1 MDILEQIK
9 TVNPSVAPALF
20 RLLMREESVA
30 YLRENNGI
38 IGFEIKPDSEE
49 IAGFALIGMRKRTV
63 LAYRSE
69 DTKPRLIIF
78 PSTDKLF
85 NHSFG
90 LLGLSA
96 KKVFIKSDDFRGK
109 VLDEGVIADLVR
121 DLTPPEKNVELPD
134 QVTEQ
139 MIRIMISEHSDQEE
153 EDLESAHASPERF
166 KPIGSSKTLNSGE
179 TQELNIG
186 DTPTTLPEN
195 PYFNPS
201 PTVVDSVAPTR
212 EPHEQ
217 LESRS
222 FPNEHSII
230 DYVTMEFG
238 VPRELLMKLLN
249 ALLVKTQGL
258 SSEKRT
264 HQFKQLVAKLL
275 KEKPE
280 LIKK

>member
-78 PSTDKLF
+78 PSMDKLF

-121 DLTPPEKNVELPD
+121 DLTPPEKNVKLPD

-166 KPIGSSKTLNSGE
+166 KPIGSSTTAPTGASPQTLVDDQPAE
-179 TQELNIG
+179 
-186 DTPTTLPEN
+186 PKEN
-195 PYFNPS
+195 PYFNQS
-201 PTVVDSVAPTR
+201 LSDVDSVTLID
-212 EPHEQ
+212 PHQ
-217 LESRS
+217 QVESRS

>member
-78 PSTDKLF
+78 PSMDKLF

-166 KPIGSSKTLNSGE
+166 KPIGSSMTSQPKVL
-179 TQELNIG
+179 Q
-186 DTPTTLPEN
+186 TPIDDIPTEPQEN
-195 PYFNPS
+195 PYFNS
-201 PTVVDSVAPTR
+201 TPTGLDNIVPTR

>member
-78 PSTDKLF
+78 PSMDKLF

-166 KPIGSSKTLNSGE
+166 KPIGSSTTAPTGASH
-179 TQELNIG
+179 Q
-186 DTPTTLPEN
+186 TPVDDQPTEPKEN
-195 PYFNPS
+195 PYFNQSPS
-201 PTVVDSVAPTR
+201 GVDSVTLID
-212 EPHEQ
+212 PHQ
-217 LESRS
+217 QVESRS

>member
-69 DTKPRLIIF
+69 DAKPRLIIF
-78 PSTDKLF
+78 PSMDKLF

-96 KKVFIKSDDFRGK
+96 KKVLIKSDDFRGK

-166 KPIGSSKTLNSGE
+166 KPIGSSTTAPTGASPE
-179 TQELNIG
+179 TPVDDQ
-186 DTPTTLPEN
+186 PTEPKEN
-195 PYFNPS
+195 PYFNQSPS
-201 PTVVDSVAPTR
+201 GVDSVAPID
-212 EPHEQ
+212 PHQ
-217 LESRS
+217 QVESRS

>member
-78 PSTDKLF
+78 PSMDKLF

-166 KPIGSSKTLNSGE
+166 KPIGSSIVSHQHE
-179 TQELNIG
+179 VSR
-186 DTPTTLPEN
+186 TPTDDIPTEPKEN
-195 PYFNPS
+195 PYFNSTPIG
-201 PTVVDSVAPTR
+201 VDSIVSTY
-212 EPHEQ
+212 EPYEQ

>member
-20 RLLMREESVA
+20 RLLMRDESVA

-38 IGFEIKPDSEE
+38 IGFEILPTSEE

-69 DTKPRLIIF
+69 DTKPKLIIF
-78 PSTDKLF
+78 PSMDKLF

-90 LLGLSA
+90 LLGLTA
-96 KKVFIKSDDFRGK
+96 KKVFIKSDNFRGK
-109 VLDEGVIADLVR
+109 VLDEGTIADLVR

-153 EDLESAHASPERF
+153 EDIEAAHASPERF
-166 KPIGSSKTLNSGE
+166 KPIGSAAPIP
-179 TQELNIG
+179 ELDGPSNVPPIV
-186 DTPTTLPEN
+186 DLPPLEN
-195 PYFNPS
+195 PYFAPESATVDTTLSPS
-201 PTVVDSVAPTR
+201 QQV
-212 EPHEQ
+212 EQ
-217 LESRS
+217 EV
-222 FPNEHSII
+222 FANEHSII

-238 VPRELLMKLLN
+238 VSRELLMKLLN
-249 ALLVKTQGL
+249 ALLLKTQGL
-258 SSEKRT
+258 TSKQRT
-264 HQFKQLVAKLL
+264 HQFQQLVAKLL

-280 LIKK
+280 VITK

>member
-20 RLLMREESVA
+20 RLLMRDESVA

-38 IGFEIKPDSEE
+38 IGFEILPTSEE

-69 DTKPRLIIF
+69 DTKPKLIIF
-78 PSTDKLF
+78 PSMDKLF

-90 LLGLSA
+90 LLGLTA
-96 KKVFIKSDDFRGK
+96 KKVFIKSDNFRGK
-109 VLDEGVIADLVR
+109 VLDEGTIADLVR

-153 EDLESAHASPERF
+153 EDIEAAHASPERF
-166 KPIGSSKTLNSGE
+166 KPIGSAAPIPGLDGPSNVPP
-179 TQELNIG
+179 IA
-186 DTPTTLPEN
+186 DTPPLEN
-195 PYFNPS
+195 PYFAPEPAVDTSLTPS
-201 PTVVDSVAPTR
+201 QQV
-212 EPHEQ
+212 EQ
-217 LESRS
+217 ET
-222 FPNEHSII
+222 FTNEHSII

-238 VPRELLMKLLN
+238 VSRELLMKLLN
-249 ALLVKTQGL
+249 ALLLKTQGL
-258 SSEKRT
+258 TSEKRT
-264 HQFKQLVAKLL
+264 HQFQQLVAKLL

-280 LIKK
+280 VITK

>member
-78 PSTDKLF
+78 PSMDKLF

-166 KPIGSSKTLNSGE
+166 KPIGSSTTAPTGAPP
-179 TQELNIG
+179 Q
-186 DTPTTLPEN
+186 TPVDDQPTEPKAN

-201 PTVVDSVAPTR
+201 LSDVDSVTLID
-212 EPHEQ
+212 PHQ
-217 LESRS
+217 QVESRS

>member
-69 DTKPRLIIF
+69 DAKPRLIIF
-78 PSTDKLF
+78 PSMDKLF

-166 KPIGSSKTLNSGE
+166 KPIGSST
-179 TQELNIG
+179 TAPT
-186 DTPTTLPEN
+186 DTPLQTPVDDLPTVSN

-201 PTVVDSVAPTR
+201 PSSTDSVTPMD
-212 EPHEQ
+212 PHQ
-217 LESRS
+217 QVESRS

-258 SSEKRT
+258 SSERRT

>member
-20 RLLMREESVA
+20 RLLMRDESVA

-38 IGFEIKPDSEE
+38 IGFEILPTSEE

-69 DTKPRLIIF
+69 DTKPKLIIF
-78 PSTDKLF
+78 PSMDKLF

-90 LLGLSA
+90 LLGLTA
-96 KKVFIKSDDFRGK
+96 KKVFIKSDNFRGK
-109 VLDEGVIADLVR
+109 VLDEGTIADLVR

-153 EDLESAHASPERF
+153 EDLEAAHASPERF
-166 KPIGSSKTLNSGE
+166 KPIGSAAPIP
-179 TQELNIG
+179 ELDGPSNVPPIA
-186 DTPTTLPEN
+186 DTPPLEN
-195 PYFNPS
+195 PYFAPEPAVDTSLTPS
-201 PTVVDSVAPTR
+201 QQV
-212 EPHEQ
+212 EQ
-217 LESRS
+217 ET
-222 FPNEHSII
+222 FTNEHSII

-238 VPRELLMKLLN
+238 VSRELLMKLLN
-249 ALLVKTQGL
+249 ALLLKTQGL
-258 SSEKRT
+258 TSEKRT
-264 HQFKQLVAKLL
+264 HQFQQLVAKLL

-280 LIKK
+280 VITK

>member
-78 PSTDKLF
+78 PSMDKLF

-166 KPIGSSKTLNSGE
+166 KPIGSST
-179 TQELNIG
+179 TAPT
-186 DTPTTLPEN
+186 DTPPQTSVDDLPPVSN
-195 PYFNPS
+195 PYFVQNPS
-201 PTVVDSVAPTR
+201 GTDSVTLMD
-212 EPHEQ
+212 PHQ
-217 LESRS
+217 QVESRS

-238 VPRELLMKLLN
+238 VSRELLMKLLN

>member
-78 PSTDKLF
+78 PSMDKLF

-166 KPIGSSKTLNSGE
+166 KPIGSSTTAPTGAPP
-179 TQELNIG
+179 Q
-186 DTPTTLPEN
+186 TPVDDQPTEPEEN
-195 PYFNPS
+195 PYFNQS
-201 PTVVDSVAPTR
+201 LSDVDSVTLID
-212 EPHEQ
+212 PHQ
-217 LESRS
+217 QVESRS
-222 FPNEHSII
+222 FQNEHSII

>member
-78 PSTDKLF
+78 PSMDKLF

-166 KPIGSSKTLNSGE
+166 KPIGSSTTAPTGASH
-179 TQELNIG
+179 Q
-186 DTPTTLPEN
+186 TPVDDQPTEPKEN
-195 PYFNPS
+195 PYFNQSPS
-201 PTVVDSVAPTR
+201 GVDSVTLID
-212 EPHEQ
+212 PHQ
-217 LESRS
+217 QVESRS
-222 FPNEHSII
+222 FLNEHSII

-280 LIKK
+280 LIQK

>member
-78 PSTDKLF
+78 PSMDKLF

-166 KPIGSSKTLNSGE
+166 KPIGSSTTAPTGASP
-179 TQELNIG
+179 Q
-186 DTPTTLPEN
+186 TPVDGQPTEPKEN
-195 PYFNPS
+195 PYFNQSPS
-201 PTVVDSVAPTR
+201 GVDSVTLID
-212 EPHEQ
+212 PHQ
-217 LESRS
+217 QVESRS

>member
-20 RLLMREESVA
+20 RLLMRDESVA

-38 IGFEIKPDSEE
+38 IGFEILPTSEE

-69 DTKPRLIIF
+69 DTKPKLIIF
-78 PSTDKLF
+78 PSMDKLF

-90 LLGLSA
+90 LLGLTA
-96 KKVFIKSDDFRGK
+96 KKVFIKSDNFRGK
-109 VLDEGVIADLVR
+109 VLDEGTIADLVR

-153 EDLESAHASPERF
+153 EDIEAAHASPERF
-166 KPIGSSKTLNSGE
+166 KPIGSAAPIP
-179 TQELNIG
+179 ELDGPSNVPPIV
-186 DTPTTLPEN
+186 DLPPLEN
-195 PYFNPS
+195 PYFAPESATVDTTLSPS
-201 PTVVDSVAPTR
+201 QQV
-212 EPHEQ
+212 EQ
-217 LESRS
+217 EV
-222 FPNEHSII
+222 FANEHSII

-238 VPRELLMKLLN
+238 VSRELLMKLLN
-249 ALLVKTQGL
+249 ALLLKTQGL
-258 SSEKRT
+258 TSEKRT
-264 HQFKQLVAKLL
+264 HQFQQLVAKLL

-280 LIKK
+280 VITK

>member
-20 RLLMREESVA
+20 RLLMRDESVA

-38 IGFEIKPDSEE
+38 IGFEILPTSEE

-69 DTKPRLIIF
+69 DAKPKLIIF
-78 PSTDKLF
+78 PSMDKLF

-90 LLGLSA
+90 LLGLTA
-96 KKVFIKSDDFRGK
+96 KKVFIKSDNFRGK
-109 VLDEGVIADLVR
+109 VLDEGTIADLVR

-153 EDLESAHASPERF
+153 EDIEAAHASPERF
-166 KPIGSSKTLNSGE
+166 KPIGSAAPIP
-179 TQELNIG
+179 ELDGPSNVPPIV
-186 DTPTTLPEN
+186 DLPPLEN
-195 PYFNPS
+195 PYFAPESATVDTTLSPS
-201 PTVVDSVAPTR
+201 QQV
-212 EPHEQ
+212 EQ
-217 LESRS
+217 EV
-222 FPNEHSII
+222 FANEHSII

-238 VPRELLMKLLN
+238 VSRELLMKLLN
-249 ALLVKTQGL
+249 ALLLKTQGL
-258 SSEKRT
+258 TSEKRT
-264 HQFKQLVAKLL
+264 HQFQQLVAKLL

-280 LIKK
+280 VITK

>member
-20 RLLMREESVA
+20 RLLMRDESVA
-30 YLRENNGI
+30 YLREHNGI
-38 IGFEIKPDSEE
+38 IGFEILPTSEE

-78 PSTDKLF
+78 PSMDKLF

-96 KKVFIKSDDFRGK
+96 KKVFIKSDNFRGK
-109 VLDEGVIADLVR
+109 VLDEGTIADLVR

-153 EDLESAHASPERF
+153 EDIEAAHASPERF
-166 KPIGSSKTLNSGE
+166 KPIGSAAPIP
-179 TQELNIG
+179 ELDGPSHVPPIT
-186 DTPTTLPEN
+186 DLPPLEN
-195 PYFNPS
+195 PYFAPEPANVDMSLTPS
-201 PTVVDSVAPTR
+201 QQV
-212 EPHEQ
+212 EQ
-217 LESRS
+217 EV
-222 FPNEHSII
+222 FANEHSII

-238 VPRELLMKLLN
+238 VSRELLMKLLN
-249 ALLVKTQGL
+249 ALLLKTQGL
-258 SSEKRT
+258 TSEKRT
-264 HQFKQLVAKLL
+264 HQFQQLVAKLL

-280 LIKK
+280 VITK

>member
-78 PSTDKLF
+78 PSMDKLF

-166 KPIGSSKTLNSGE
+166 KPIGSSRTAPTGASP
-179 TQELNIG
+179 Q
-186 DTPTTLPEN
+186 TPVDDQPIEPKEN
-195 PYFNPS
+195 PYFNQS
-201 PTVVDSVAPTR
+201 LSDVDGVTLID
-212 EPHEQ
+212 PHQ
-217 LESRS
+217 QVESRS

>member
-78 PSTDKLF
+78 PSMDKLF

-166 KPIGSSKTLNSGE
+166 KPIGSST
-179 TQELNIG
+179 TAPIG
-186 DTPTTLPEN
+186 ASPQTPVDDQPTAPEEN
-195 PYFNPS
+195 PYFNPIPS
-201 PTVVDSVAPTR
+201 GVDSVAPID
-212 EPHEQ
+212 PHQ
-217 LESRS
+217 QVESRS

>member
-20 RLLMREESVA
+20 RLLMRDESVA

-38 IGFEIKPDSEE
+38 IGFEILPTSEE

-69 DTKPRLIIF
+69 DTKPKLIIF
-78 PSTDKLF
+78 PSMDKLF

-90 LLGLSA
+90 LLGLTA
-96 KKVFIKSDDFRGK
+96 KKVFIKSDNFRGK
-109 VLDEGVIADLVR
+109 VLDEGTIADLVR

-153 EDLESAHASPERF
+153 EDLEAAHASPERF
-166 KPIGSSKTLNSGE
+166 KPIGSSVPVPEPVDVPPL
-179 TQELNIG
+179 
-186 DTPTTLPEN
+186 EN
-195 PYFNPS
+195 PYFAPE
-201 PTVVDSVAPTR
+201 PPKVVDISLTPSQQV
-212 EPHEQ
+212 EQ
-217 LESRS
+217 EV
-222 FPNEHSII
+222 FANEHSII

-238 VPRELLMKLLN
+238 VSRELLMKLLN
-249 ALLVKTQGL
+249 ALLLKTQGL
-258 SSEKRT
+258 TSEKRT
-264 HQFKQLVAKLL
+264 HQFQQLVAKLL

-280 LIKK
+280 VITK

>member
-20 RLLMREESVA
+20 RLLMRDESVA

-38 IGFEIKPDSEE
+38 IGFEILPTSEE

-78 PSTDKLF
+78 PSMDKLF

-90 LLGLSA
+90 LLGLTA
-96 KKVFIKSDDFRGK
+96 KKVFIKSDNFRGK
-109 VLDEGVIADLVR
+109 VLDEGTIADLVR

-153 EDLESAHASPERF
+153 EDLEAAHASPERF
-166 KPIGSSKTLNSGE
+166 KPIGSAAPIPEPKVPSHVPPIT
-179 TQELNIG
+179 
-186 DTPTTLPEN
+186 DLPPLEN
-195 PYFNPS
+195 PYFAPES
-201 PTVVDSVAPTR
+201 AKVVDMTLTPS
-212 EPHEQ
+212 EQ
-217 LESRS
+217 VEQEV
-222 FPNEHSII
+222 FANEHSII

-238 VPRELLMKLLN
+238 VSRELLMKLLN
-249 ALLVKTQGL
+249 ALLLKTQGL

-264 HQFKQLVAKLL
+264 HQFQQLVAKLL

-280 LIKK
+280 VITK

>member
-20 RLLMREESVA
+20 RLLMRDESVA

-38 IGFEIKPDSEE
+38 IGFEILPTSEE

-78 PSTDKLF
+78 PSMDKLF

-90 LLGLSA
+90 LLGLTA
-96 KKVFIKSDDFRGK
+96 KKVFIQSDNFRGK
-109 VLDEGVIADLVR
+109 VLDEGTIADLVR

-153 EDLESAHASPERF
+153 EDLEAAHASPERF
-166 KPIGSSKTLNSGE
+166 KPIGSAAPIPESKGPSPVPPMT
-179 TQELNIG
+179 
-186 DTPTTLPEN
+186 DTPLEN
-195 PYFNPS
+195 PYFAPESAKVADTTLTPS
-201 PTVVDSVAPTR
+201 QQV
-212 EPHEQ
+212 EQ
-217 LESRS
+217 ET
-222 FPNEHSII
+222 FTNEHSII

-238 VPRELLMKLLN
+238 VSRELLMKLLN
-249 ALLVKTQGL
+249 ALLLKTQGL
-258 SSEKRT
+258 TSEKRT
-264 HQFKQLVAKLL
+264 HQFQQLVAKLL

-280 LIKK
+280 VITK

>member
-78 PSTDKLF
+78 PSMDKLF

-109 VLDEGVIADLVR
+109 VLDEGVIADLVQ

-166 KPIGSSKTLNSGE
+166 KPIGSSTTAPTGAPP
-179 TQELNIG
+179 Q
-186 DTPTTLPEN
+186 TPVDDQPTEPKEN
-195 PYFNPS
+195 PYFNQS
-201 PTVVDSVAPTR
+201 LSDVDSVTLID
-212 EPHEQ
+212 PHQ
-217 LESRS
+217 QVESRS

>member
-78 PSTDKLF
+78 PSMDKLF

-166 KPIGSSKTLNSGE
+166 KPLGSAVP
-179 TQELNIG
+179 
-186 DTPTTLPEN
+186 PTTEVMMRSHSASNDEPKEN
-195 PYFNPS
+195 PYFSNGYETVEDS
-201 PTVVDSVAPTR
+201 PPTM
-212 EPHEQ
+212 EPYQ
-217 LESRS
+217 QIESQV

-230 DYVTMEFG
+230 DYATVEFG

-264 HQFKQLVAKLL
+264 HQFKQLVTKLL

>member
-78 PSTDKLF
+78 PSMDKLF

-166 KPIGSSKTLNSGE
+166 KPIGSSTTAPTGASP
-179 TQELNIG
+179 Q
-186 DTPTTLPEN
+186 TPVDDQPTEQKEN
-195 PYFNPS
+195 PYFNQS
-201 PTVVDSVAPTR
+201 LSDVDSVTLID
-212 EPHEQ
+212 PHQ
-217 LESRS
+217 QVESRS